1 MKYVRAK
8 SKQFKRYTTKCNFN
22 IKCYKQYRKAIKQ
35 TGEIKLTLSVCPPL
49 NGI

>member
-22 IKCYKQYRKAIKQ
+22 IKCYKQIQESYE
-35 TGEIKLTLSVCPPL
+35 T
-49 NGI
+49 NW